1 MEILEFENLISFVIS
16 PSIQGSL
23 LVVKI
28 VFIFFSLFFLGGTIY
43 FLFHT
48 TWLKRILLQDLVEI
62 LTYRPYW
69 IRKITRVWRKIIKRL
84 ETGLES
90 EYKLAVIEADSLLND
105 TLKRMGYFGESLG
118 ERLEKLTK
126 ATLPNI
132 EQVWEAHKTR
142 NNIIH
147 DPDYRL
153 ALDQAKG
160 ALAIYEQA
168 LRNLQM
174 FD

>member
-1 MEILEFENLISFVIS
+1 MLEDIISYLISPPIK
-16 PSIQGSL
+16 GGL
-23 LVVKI
+23 LVAKI
-28 VFIFFSLFFLGGTIY
+28 IFIFFSLFFLGGTIY
-43 FLFHT
+43 FLFNT
-48 TWLKRILLQDLVEI
+48 TWLRRILLQDLVEI

-69 IRKITRVWRKIIKRL
+69 RRKITRIWRKIIKRL

-105 TLKRMGYFGESLG
+105 TLKRMGYGGKSLG

-126 ATLPNI
+126 ASLPNI

-147 DPDYRL
+147 DPDYKL